1 MLEDEKC
8 LIGSPCK
15 HCDPE
20 VCKYYKRSYSLVI
33 KGQDEKEKENER
45 ISEESQE

>member
-8 LIGSPCK
+8 LIGSPCSK
-15 HCDPE
+15 CE
-20 VCKYYKRSYSLVI
+20 KTCGYYKTLQPCL

-45 ISEESQE
+45 IFEGNEE